1 LLKANIELP
10 NLLWLANHAY
20 EQFEKNPVFAQ
31 QALDIT
37 HHILTREDVDP
48 KNIGPETLVLEPLI
62 LHYAK
67 LLQYFK
73 QPTESI
79 AWLEILEA
87 HYKTTPELNWHC
99 LSEAR
104 LNLAESLL
112 AAGSKDLAEALFDTI
127 ASSSILRDRFAA
139 TAALQSARIK
149 QTSTQTDPEQIL
161 TMLKNIALQKTLVN
175 EPIHLEA
182 AIDYVELLASLQSP
196 DQRLEKSL
204 DLLIKT
210 KANFTLE
217 DDLLSKDYHA
227 ARNQNSEQNQIYLN
241 YMVYLDAKILL
252 VNAQLEKDEARQ
264 KELNA
269 NAQEL
274 LLQITNTP
282 SVYLQRRLETLKA
295 NI

>member
-1 LLKANIELP
+1 LKANIELP
-10 NLLWLANHAY
+10 NLLWLANYTY
-20 EQFEKNPVFAQ
+20 EQFEKNPAFAQ
-31 QALDIT
+31 QALDIA

-48 KNIGPETLVLEPLI
+48 KNIGPETLILEPLI

-67 LLQYFK
+67 LLQHFK

-79 AWLEILEA
+79 AWLEALETQ
-87 HYKTTPELNWHC
+87 YKTTPELDWRC
-99 LSEAR
+99 MREAR

-112 AAGSKDLAEALFDTI
+112 AAGSEDLAEALFDTI
-127 ASSSILRDRFAA
+127 ATSSILRDRFTA

-149 QTSTQTDPEQIL
+149 QASQTDPEKIL
-161 TMLKNIALQKTLVN
+161 TMLKNIALQKTLAN

-196 DQRLEKSL
+196 DQRLEKTL
-204 DLLIKT
+204 ELLTKM

-227 ARNQNSEQNQIYLN
+227 ARNQNNEQNQIYLN
-241 YMVYLDAKILL
+241 YITYLDAKILL
-252 VNAQLEKDEARQ
+252 ANAQLEKDEARQ
-264 KELNA
+264 KELHA
-269 NAQEL
+269 NAEEL
-274 LLQITNTP
+274 LLQITDTP
-282 SVYLQRRLETLKA
+282 SVYLQQRLEKLKA